1 MLLVDTR
8 DVAPADRAEAV
19 DAALTAGCVRAAIR
33 HRDPVAVHATMHLWT
48 LGPCK
53 LVTAH
58 ASGLRQ
64 TRTPRHLRG
73 VSEPEMVA
81 LAVQRRG
88 LAQYEKRGHQQVVR
102 TGDLMINDLTS
113 PYDVNW
119 PEDGG
124 SSAFNVSYDLL
135 GLPVDTVR
143 RAAPALR
150 TSPLYALV
158 HQHLATLV
166 RQAPLLEGDPG
177 APALA
182 SATVELLRALI
193 VSAVADDPLTA
204 AVRDDTQLTRI
215 MAYARRHLTDP
226 QLTPAHLAAVHNLS
240 ERSLYQV
247 LRQGGISL
255 EQWIITQRLEGAR
268 SDLAAPGK
276 RHRTIA
282 AIARIW
288 GFTDASYFTRRFRQA
303 YGVLPK
309 DFRRAAHEGTT
320 TVAVPESPGPTGS
333 RPDSP

>member
-8 DVAPADRAEAV
+8 DVEPAHRVEAV
-19 DAALTAGCVRAAIR
+19 NAALTAGCVPAGIR
-33 HRDPVAVHATMHLWT
+33 HKDVAAVHATMNLWT

-53 LVTAH
+53 LVTAQ

-64 TRTPRHLRG
+64 TRTSRHLRG
-73 VSEPEMVA
+73 DSRPEMLA
-81 LAVQRRG
+81 LAMQHRG
-88 LAQYEKRGHQQVVR
+88 LAQYEKRGHRQVVR

-143 RAAPALR
+143 RASPALR

-158 HQHLATLV
+158 HQHLATLIQ
-166 RQAPLLEGDPG
+166 QAPLLEDDPG

-182 SATVELLRALI
+182 SATVELLRALV
-193 VSAVADDPLTA
+193 VSAVADHPLTA
-204 AVRDDTQLTRI
+204 AVRADTQLTRI

-226 QLTPAHLAAVHNLS
+226 RLTPAHLAAVHNLS

-247 LRQGGISL
+247 LRSGGISL

-268 SDLAAPGK
+268 RDLAAPGK
-276 RHRTIA
+276 QHRTIA
-282 AIARIW
+282 TIARIW

-309 DFRRAAHEGTT
+309 DFRRAAHHTPAPPAGPS
-320 TVAVPESPGPTGS
+320 APGPADGQS
-333 RPDSP
+333 CD